1 MVRLHAL
8 LLGRPGHE
16 RHLRGFLEPCVLFF
30 LRLYLG
36 TGIRPKVRWPPVSLV
51 CVDRTVEQLEVP
63 WRSNF
68 FHLILKFRKGNLTIG
83 QS

>member
-16 RHLRGFLEPCVLFF
+16 RHLRGFLEPYHCVLFF
-30 LRLYLG
+30 IRLYLG

-68 FHLILKFRKGNLTIG
+68 FIFRKGSLTIG